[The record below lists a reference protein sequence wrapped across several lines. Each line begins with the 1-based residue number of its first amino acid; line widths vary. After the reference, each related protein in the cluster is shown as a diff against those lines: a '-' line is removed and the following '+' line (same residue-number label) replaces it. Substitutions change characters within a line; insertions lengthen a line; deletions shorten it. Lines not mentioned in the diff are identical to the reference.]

1 MLEYLKFIEELNK
14 LIPPK
19 TSDFIAKQQIIS
31 LIDKYQNKADEI
43 DRQNFIQYHGEK

>member
-31 LIDKYQNKADEI
+31 LIDKYQNKADETE
-43 DRQNFIQYHGEK
+43 RRNFNQYHGEK